1 VPFHMIVQSAYND
14 MMGEFYSR
22 SLVALNQVIVFIAA
36 HVICTSLANDSL
48 IFLEILQLLRDS
60 PLPSGSYYKDLQMY
74 LHVVEKNK
82 QKLMEGHRLFLSGLP
97 NNDKFDSFLSIV
109 SNNTCRCFEKLV
121 FCGYELKPASLY
133 IPANNSSATSFNNL
147 AMDYKNEDAKVFRP
161 VGHITSQKTVC
172 TRITAGKNDLLSN
185 PCYSYRILRHDIYK
199 TYAQKD
205 ANLSHKIMEYRK
217 NILVQKGLADNFITA
232 AEVNKW
238 KFVGLTMRKKRRVWL
253 NIDESLS
260 LCDEEFKKEKVVC
273 FTVDVEDADS
283 PEKQVRTVSLYYFLL
298 K

>member
-1 VPFHMIVQSAYND
+1 
-14 MMGEFYSR
+14 
-22 SLVALNQVIVFIAA
+22 
-36 HVICTSLANDSL
+36 
-48 IFLEILQLLRDS
+48 
-60 PLPSGSYYKDLQMY
+60 MY

-109 SNNTCRCFEKLV
+109 SNNTCQCFEKLV

-147 AMDYKNEDAKVFRP
+147 AMDYTNEDAKVFRP

-205 ANLSHKIMEYRK
+205 ANLSHKIMAHRK